1 MKRRQVKIRCKA
13 KGCNSQF
20 NSDYRLQHN
29 REKHEGKNVPYETA
43 GAVKNPFE
51 AAKRKKDNPIEEKDS
66 SSSSSSEKILDDK
79 TEEIGLA
86 NSAKEESVSNI
97 SNVVGE
103 NVVDEESES
112 EAENSENDDTDDE
125 NDDYWISCAG
135 KLKHLLSALEQRG
148 NLTLNILTQPC
159 TPNIKEFAISAKEF
173 ANEIKTQ
180 CNDLEKSA
188 ERLKVKIDRQK
199 GSVQPGE
206 AAALIEHDPGKRKKD
221 LSDSQRRFVINLGPY
236 QPRLTVYPRN
246 AFIESGKQNK
256 SEMIKETDDAMFNT
270 KIMLILC
277 DAART
282 MAMQD
287 LAFCGNTDESSNF
300 HEIVKLISRHCGILK
315 YWQNQTRMRP
325 YHVTY
330 MSKDTQNE
338 LIKLLGDAVRHRM
351 VKELEEVSAFSVM
364 ADTTPDTSNKDQMAI
379 VVRYVVNAKP
389 VERLLCLRILK
400 DKSGEG
406 HAAEILKAL
415 NECSVDPQKHVF
427 QSYDFAS
434 CLSGKYKG
442 CQRVLSDKIQE
453 DFPHKKEILYIP
465 CQAHRLS
472 TYVERSSKA
481 SSLVSS
487 MFDILQSLYTF
498 FSSSTKRSE
507 ALEKAQVEIEG
518 ALKMRNLS
526 QTRWIARSE
535 SIDSVWISLTV
546 IVSLLEQIMDR
557 QLDCD
562 KHTQDQ
568 AKAILKKMKTFD
580 FVFSLA
586 TMRFIMRRCKVL
598 VVQLQ
603 EEGLN
608 LLDALELVSSTT
620 RALEKIRNE
629 DDVQKQI

>member
-1 MKRRQVKIRCKA
+1 
-13 KGCNSQF
+13 
-20 NSDYRLQHN
+20 
-29 REKHEGKNVPYETA
+29 
-43 GAVKNPFE
+43 
-51 AAKRKKDNPIEEKDS
+51 
-66 SSSSSSEKILDDK
+66 
-79 TEEIGLA
+79 
-86 NSAKEESVSNI
+86 
-97 SNVVGE
+97 
-103 NVVDEESES
+103 
-112 EAENSENDDTDDE
+112 
-125 NDDYWISCAG
+125 
-135 KLKHLLSALEQRG
+135 
-148 NLTLNILTQPC
+148 
-159 TPNIKEFAISAKEF
+159 
-173 ANEIKTQ
+173 
-180 CNDLEKSA
+180 
-188 ERLKVKIDRQK
+188 
-199 GSVQPGE
+199 
-206 AAALIEHDPGKRKKD
+206 
-221 LSDSQRRFVINLGPY
+221 
-236 QPRLTVYPRN
+236 
-246 AFIESGKQNK
+246 
-256 SEMIKETDDAMFNT
+256 
-270 KIMLILC
+270 
-277 DAART
+277 
-282 MAMQD
+282 
-287 LAFCGNTDESSNF
+287 
-300 HEIVKLISRHCGILK
+300 
-315 YWQNQTRMRP
+315 MRP

-415 NECSVDPQKHVF
+415 NECSVDPQKLVF

-434 CLSGKYKG
+434 CMSGKYKG

-546 IVSLLEQIMDR
+546 MV
-557 QLDCD
+557 
-562 KHTQDQ
+562 T
-568 AKAILKKMKTFD
+568 
-580 FVFSLA
+580 
-586 TMRFIMRRCKVL
+586 
-598 VVQLQ
+598 
-603 EEGLN
+603 
-608 LLDALELVSSTT
+608 
-620 RALEKIRNE
+620 
-629 DDVQKQI
+629 

>member
-1 MKRRQVKIRCKA
+1 
-13 KGCNSQF
+13 
-20 NSDYRLQHN
+20 
-29 REKHEGKNVPYETA
+29 
-43 GAVKNPFE
+43 
-51 AAKRKKDNPIEEKDS
+51 
-66 SSSSSSEKILDDK
+66 
-79 TEEIGLA
+79 
-86 NSAKEESVSNI
+86 
-97 SNVVGE
+97 
-103 NVVDEESES
+103 
-112 EAENSENDDTDDE
+112 
-125 NDDYWISCAG
+125 
-135 KLKHLLSALEQRG
+135 
-148 NLTLNILTQPC
+148 
-159 TPNIKEFAISAKEF
+159 
-173 ANEIKTQ
+173 
-180 CNDLEKSA
+180 
-188 ERLKVKIDRQK
+188 
-199 GSVQPGE
+199 
-206 AAALIEHDPGKRKKD
+206 
-221 LSDSQRRFVINLGPY
+221 
-236 QPRLTVYPRN
+236 
-246 AFIESGKQNK
+246 
-256 SEMIKETDDAMFNT
+256 
-270 KIMLILC
+270 
-277 DAART
+277 
-282 MAMQD
+282 
-287 LAFCGNTDESSNF
+287 
-300 HEIVKLISRHCGILK
+300 
-315 YWQNQTRMRP
+315 
-325 YHVTY
+325 
-330 MSKDTQNE
+330 
-338 LIKLLGDAVRHRM
+338 M

-379 VVRYVVNAKP
+379 VVRYVINAKP

-415 NECSVDPQKHVF
+415 NECSVDPQKLVF

-434 CLSGKYKG
+434 CMSGKYKG

-535 SIDSVWISLTV
+535 SIDSVWISLTL

-562 KHTQDQ
+562 KNTQDQ

-629 DDVQKQI
+629 DDVQKQIEAATQIAMHMGINPEEEFQHRHRRRLIPRRIDENRDNEEAFSFQTFYSKEIYSVLDQIITDCKENWGSILKKIKPFTVLLPPWDNLREEQAEDLEHLLSGKVSSGSLIAELTVLRKDFQEKKLVKSMTVREIAKFVYSRRHIYPASNTAYTFLQTAPITVASNERFFSKLKLVKTKLRSTMLQDRLESLMLISCEKDFSENVNLEDVVKNWIHLKNRRV

>member
-1 MKRRQVKIRCKA
+1 MKSVG
-13 KGCNSQF
+13 KG
-20 NSDYRLQHN
+20 
-29 REKHEGKNVPYETA
+29 
-43 GAVKNPFE
+43 
-51 AAKRKKDNPIEEKDS
+51 KK
-66 SSSSSSEKILDDK
+66 
-79 TEEIGLA
+79 
-86 NSAKEESVSNI
+86 
-97 SNVVGE
+97 
-103 NVVDEESES
+103 
-112 EAENSENDDTDDE
+112 
-125 NDDYWISCAG
+125 G
-135 KLKHLLSALEQRG
+135 KLIQHFTSQSHREALRDFARFPNPHQNVDALL
-148 NLTLNILTQPC
+148 
-159 TPNIKEFAISAKEF
+159 
-173 ANEIKTQ
+173 
-180 CNDLEKSA
+180 
-188 ERLKVKIDRQK
+188 
-199 GSVQPGE
+199 
-206 AAALIEHDPGKRKKD
+206 D
-221 LSDSQRRFVINLGPY
+221 LSRRH
-236 QPRLTVYPRN
+236 
-246 AFIESGKQNK
+246 
-256 SEMIKETDDAMFNT
+256 EMIKETDDAMFNT

-287 LAFCGNTDESSNF
+287 LAFRGNTDESSNF
-300 HEIVKLISRHCGILK
+300 HEIVRLISRHCGILK

-415 NECSVDPQKHVF
+415 NECSVDPQKLVF

-434 CLSGKYKG
+434 CMSGKYKG

-546 IVSLLEQIMDR
+546 MV
-557 QLDCD
+557 
-562 KHTQDQ
+562 T
-568 AKAILKKMKTFD
+568 
-580 FVFSLA
+580 
-586 TMRFIMRRCKVL
+586 
-598 VVQLQ
+598 
-603 EEGLN
+603 
-608 LLDALELVSSTT
+608 
-620 RALEKIRNE
+620 
-629 DDVQKQI
+629 